1 MNAKRIACKAA
12 KTFAVFLISVLVL
25 SLLVFVVSRLAPG
38 DPLVSFYGERA
49 EKLKPAERAAAEAR
63 LGLDQ
68 PILRQYAL
76 WLKGALRG
84 EFGISYK
91 YKMDVLEVIRARLPF
106 TLCLGG
112 IGFLLTFFLALGL
125 GVLCARHEDKGLDRA
140 LCKIGTVTSC
150 IPEFWMSLMLILIF
164 AVSLRVL
171 PSSGAYDV
179 GKADDLGS
187 RITHLILP
195 LTVVVLGHLWYYAYM
210 VRNKMLE
217 EMRMDYVLLAKSKGL
232 GRKKILYRH
241 CLRNVLPSYLSIMA
255 ISVPHVL
262 GGTYIVESVFSYPG
276 LGTLSYESAR
286 YKDYTSDGALH
297 PLRRARHRVQSSGAG
312 AEREN
317 RPPHARA
324 GGHRHMGGGY
334 RWMILPSSAQG
345 RKTRFR
351 FPQKR
356 RGIRESRSY
365 QSSFW
370 D

>member
-125 GVLCARHEDKGLDRA
+125 GVLCARHEDKGLTARCAKLEPSRA
-140 LCKIGTVTSC
+140 ASRNSGCPSC
-150 IPEFWMSLMLILIF
+150 SFSSL
-164 AVSLRVL
+164 
-171 PSSGAYDV
+171 P
-179 GKADDLGS
+179 
-187 RITHLILP
+187 
-195 LTVVVLGHLWYYAYM
+195 
-210 VRNKMLE
+210 
-217 EMRMDYVLLAKSKGL
+217 
-232 GRKKILYRH
+232 
-241 CLRNVLPSYLSIMA
+241 
-255 ISVPHVL
+255 
-262 GGTYIVESVFSYPG
+262 
-276 LGTLSYESAR
+276 
-286 YKDYTSDGALH
+286 
-297 PLRRARHRVQSSGAG
+297 
-312 AEREN
+312 
-317 RPPHARA
+317 
-324 GGHRHMGGGY
+324 
-334 RWMILPSSAQG
+334 
-345 RKTRFR
+345 
-351 FPQKR
+351 
-356 RGIRESRSY
+356 
-365 QSSFW
+365 
-370 D
+370 

>member
-12 KTFAVFLISVLVL
+12 KTLAVFLISVLVL

-38 DPLVSFYGERA
+38 DPLVAFYGERA

-106 TLCLGG
+106 TLRLGG

-164 AVSLRVL
+164 CCEPAR
-171 PSSGAYDV
+171 SS
-179 GKADDLGS
+179 
-187 RITHLILP
+187 
-195 LTVVVLGHLWYYAYM
+195 
-210 VRNKMLE
+210 E
-217 EMRMDYVLLAKSKGL
+217 L
-232 GRKKILYRH
+232 GR
-241 CLRNVLPSYLSIMA
+241 
-255 ISVPHVL
+255 
-262 GGTYIVESVFSYPG
+262 
-276 LGTLSYESAR
+276 
-286 YKDYTSDGALH
+286 
-297 PLRRARHRVQSSGAG
+297 LRRGK
-312 AEREN
+312 
-317 RPPHARA
+317 
-324 GGHRHMGGGY
+324 GG
-334 RWMILPSSAQG
+334 
-345 RKTRFR
+345 
-351 FPQKR
+351 
-356 RGIRESRSY
+356 
-365 QSSFW
+365 
-370 D
+370 

>member
-1 MNAKRIACKAA
+1 MKTKRIVWRAA
-12 KTFAVFLISVLVL
+12 KTVAVFLVSVLVL

-38 DPLVSFYGERA
+38 DPLVAFYGERA

-106 TLCLGG
+106 TLRLGG

-210 VRNKMLE
+210 LRNKLLE
-217 EMRMDYVLLAKSKGL
+217 EVRADYVSLFKSVGINRRRIVF
-232 GRKKILYRH
+232 GH
-241 CLRNVLPSYLSIMA
+241 CLKNIMPTIVSIMA
-255 ISVPHVL
+255 ISVPHIL
-262 GGTYIVESVFSYPG
+262 GGTYVVETVFSYPG
-276 LGTLSYESAR
+276 IGTLAYESAR
-286 YKDYTSDGALH
+286 YKDYNLLMVLCILTGAVVILCSIAAQIINERLD
-297 PLRRARHRVQSSGAG
+297 PRIRADVPREEG
-312 AEREN
+312 ER
-317 RPPHARA
+317 
-324 GGHRHMGGGY
+324 
-334 RWMILPSSAQG
+334 
-345 RKTRFR
+345 T
-351 FPQKR
+351 
-356 RGIRESRSY
+356 
-365 QSSFW
+365 
-370 D
+370 

>member
-1 MNAKRIACKAA
+1 MRARAVGLRILRQLAL
-12 KTFAVFLISVLVL
+12 FLVSVLVL
-25 SLLVFVVSRLAPG
+25 SLFVFVVARMAPG
-38 DPLVSFYGERA
+38 DPLVSYFGERA
-49 EKLKPAERAAAEAR
+49 EKMTAEERAWAEAR

-68 PILRQYAL
+68 PILTQYVRWLQNAL
-76 WLKGALRG
+76 HGD
-84 EFGISYK
+84 FGISYK

-106 TLCLGG
+106 TLRLGG

-125 GVLCARHEDKGLDRA
+125 GVLCARHEDKPLDRL

-164 AVSLRVL
+164 AVSLRIL

-179 GKADDLGS
+179 GKADDFGS
-187 RITHLILP
+187 RVTHLILP
-195 LTVVVLGHLWYYAYM
+195 LTVVVIGHLWYYAYM

-286 YKDYTSDGALH
+286 YKDYNLLMVLCILSGALVIACNLLAQALSERID
-297 PLRRARHRVQSSGAG
+297 PRMRAQEAIDNWEADTDG
-312 AEREN
+312 
-317 RPPHARA
+317 
-324 GGHRHMGGGY
+324 
-334 RWMILPSSAQG
+334 
-345 RKTRFR
+345 
-351 FPQKR
+351 
-356 RGIRESRSY
+356 
-365 QSSFW
+365 
-370 D
+370 

>member
-12 KTFAVFLISVLVL
+12 KTLAVFLISVLVL

-49 EKLKPAERAAAEAR
+49 EKMKPAERAAAEVR

-106 TLCLGG
+106 MLRLGG

-179 GKADDLGS
+179 GKADDFGS

-286 YKDYTSDGALH
+286 YKDYNLLMVLCILSGALVIACNLLAQALSERID
-297 PLRRARHRVQSSGAG
+297 PRMRAQEAIDTWEADTDG
-312 AEREN
+312 
-317 RPPHARA
+317 
-324 GGHRHMGGGY
+324 
-334 RWMILPSSAQG
+334 
-345 RKTRFR
+345 
-351 FPQKR
+351 
-356 RGIRESRSY
+356 
-365 QSSFW
+365 
-370 D
+370 